1 MTPKKLPEWSLI
13 NSIEVDPFRKG
24 GLYVAATTYK
34 SGDYSPYLY
43 HTSDY
48 GKTWKLITKG
58 INEEHFTRVIRA
70 DLNIDGLLYWEQSL
84 ECISVKIMVPLWQS
98 FQLNLPEVPIT
109 DITLKD
115 NDLII
120 ATQGRSFW
128 ILDDSNA
135 IWDLVSNDFSSN
147 NALVS
152 GASKCWF
159 RGK

>member
-1 MTPKKLPEWSLI
+1 M
-13 NSIEVDPFRKG
+13 
-24 GLYVAATTYK
+24 
-34 SGDYSPYLY
+34 
-43 HTSDY
+43 
-48 GKTWKLITKG
+48 ITKG

-70 DLNIDGLLYWEQSL
+70 DLNIDGLLYCGTEFGMY
-84 ECISVKIMVPLWQS
+84 ISKDNGASWQS

-128 ILDDSNA
+128 ILDDLNV

-147 NALVS
+147 KMHLFPVHPS
-152 GASKCWF
+152 VGF
-159 RGK
+159 GEVIDQVT